1 MYIYSLQI
9 NGIRLDLSKSKDI
22 EVLGQL
28 VYGTVE
34 KMDLNK
40 IHVDA
45 YRYMLLLIKAVIGL
59 DTVSSDK

>member
-34 KMDLNK
+34 KRDLNK
-40 IHVDA
+40 IQVDA